1 MSYSFSHQFYIHN
14 KELGASPFEAD
25 AVDLTCLQL
34 SSSTPTGVDRRAPAN
49 QQIVPQKNITR
60 LFVIGQKTSLYSS
73 APRIDLH

>member
-34 SSSTPTGVDRRAPAN
+34 SSSTSN
-49 QQIVPQKNITR
+49 R
-60 LFVIGQKTSLYSS
+60 LV
-73 APRIDLH
+73 